1 MEKGNQNF
9 DDLQQLEYTI
19 GTAIRIMEANIV
31 KNLGIEL
38 PILQEGSNEVSR
50 CADAISMAFFH
61 TMYKGGVDKQTLG
74 CMGSIDDLV
83 PGNVVALEPTNLN
96 GKYFLNAINDN
107 NYVIIGKSQ
116 GPSGSHFTR
125 ICECFLVVSAGNGR
139 VAFYSPFNQ
148 KFVHTDVRKYLR
160 IGYIN
165 KVCSMYDR
173 PRMDESFTVK
183 KANDSKAEDLSVRIF
198 SAKDGSPEVEYNYFS
213 DSDNTSPFYVYKVH
227 GFV

>member
-19 GTAIRIMEANIV
+19 GTAIRIMEANV
-31 KNLGIEL
+31 TEKLGIQL
-38 PILQEGSNEVSR
+38 PNFQEGSNEIST
-50 CADAISMAFFH
+50 CADVLSMAFFH
-61 TMYKGGVDKQTLG
+61 TIHNSGVNKQTLG
-74 CMGSIDDLV
+74 CMGSIDDIV
-83 PGNVVALEPTNLN
+83 PGNIVAFRPINHS
-96 GKYFLNAINDN
+96 GCLNAIVAGN
-107 NYVIIGKSQ
+107 NFVKVGEPQ
-116 GPSGSHFTR
+116 GPSNSCFTR